1 MKAAHYDLSGM
12 LPSPRNITHARQRD
26 RSRSLET
33 LGTAQ
38 RRADYQ
44 RRPVSGAAR
53 TNQQRLLG
61 FLEARCCFLQVDS
74 AEGPLQKRPPP
85 PGSSAWTT
93 SGDVEVVLNVNSL
106 LTFITPQLCVSLDG
120 DELWEISIEGLV
132 RSRLIKRSNMRQN
145 SLHYFQL

>member
-1 MKAAHYDLSGM
+1 MA
-12 LPSPRNITHARQRD
+12 PRVP
-26 RSRSLET
+26 
-33 LGTAQ
+33 G
-38 RRADYQ
+38 
-44 RRPVSGAAR
+44 GA
-53 TNQQRLLG
+53 LLFSTG
-61 FLEARCCFLQVDS
+61 GLA
-74 AEGPLQKRPPP
+74 P

-106 LTFITPQLCVSLDG
+106 LTFIPPQLCVSWDG